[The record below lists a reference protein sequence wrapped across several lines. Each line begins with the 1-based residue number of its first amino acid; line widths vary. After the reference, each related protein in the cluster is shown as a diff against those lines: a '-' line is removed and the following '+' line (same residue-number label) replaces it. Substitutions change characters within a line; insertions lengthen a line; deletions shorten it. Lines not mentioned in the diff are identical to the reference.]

1 MEVNSGAIVGIIL
14 DVFAAGPIA
23 RVSDC
28 DGTGGDPDIL
38 TNAVGNVSDDNVADD
53 ANQDGDALGIDA
65 VGMLGEI

>member
-1 MEVNSGAIVGIIL
+1 MEVNSDASVGVIL
-14 DVFAAGPIA
+14 EVFAADPIA
-23 RVSDC
+23 RVSDG

-38 TNAVGNVSDDNVADD
+38 TNAVGNVGDDSVADD